1 MDLTSKKTNCL
12 KMMDVTKGK
21 NGVMLA
27 VKYNQHC
34 KYQLAL
40 NSSGDKSVP
49 SYKTYQLSKNKL
61 HQLVF
66 SLHLIDFFFQYFR
79 RKFLAAAQKTLI
91 RLLTKPK

>member
-1 MDLTSKKTNCL
+1 MMDLTSKKTNCL

-34 KYQLAL
+34 KHQLAL

-49 SYKTYQLSKNKL
+49 SYKTYQLSKINFINSSF
-61 HQLVF
+61 H
-66 SLHLIDFFFQYFR
+66 SI
-79 RKFLAAAQKTLI
+79 
-91 RLLTKPK
+91 